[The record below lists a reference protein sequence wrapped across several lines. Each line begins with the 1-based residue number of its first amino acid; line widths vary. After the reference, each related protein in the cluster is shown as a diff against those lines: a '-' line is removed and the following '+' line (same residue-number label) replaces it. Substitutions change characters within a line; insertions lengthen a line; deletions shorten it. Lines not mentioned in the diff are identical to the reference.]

1 MAKKVTRLKNM
12 RLTSVDMVRNGANQ
26 EADIC
31 LFKSDDTPEQPTE
44 RETNILKRFI
54 HWLLENPADG
64 DESPVEKDYTTFGT
78 LKANRENNEKLWQ
91 YTSALTESIR
101 SIQDDHELDKD
112 EKLQMMKQSLGEF
125 TEAMENLIK
134 ALCSTKSP
142 SGPKVGKSAPEE
154 EDPEDEETEDP
165 EDTDPEEEDDI
176 DDIEEV

>member
-1 MAKKVTRLKNM
+1 MATKLKNM

-31 LFKSDDTPEQPTE
+31 LFKSDDAPEQPTE

-54 HWLLENPADG
+54 HWLMETPADA

-78 LKANRENNEKLWQ
+78 LTANRENNEKLWQ

-125 TEAMENLIK
+125 TAAMETLIE
-134 ALCSTKSP
+134 ALCRTKAP
-142 SGPKVGKSAPEE
+142 GAVGKAAPEE
-154 EDPEDEETEDP
+154 EEPEEEDEDADDPEDN
-165 EDTDPEEEDDI
+165 DPEEEDDI